1 MKRLLMLFVFG
12 LVLAGCGAASQSTT
26 PQVQGTSPAASTQSA
41 TESPGTDLLRTDDR
55 GAVIVTVKPLDLDN
69 PGQTLDFEIGMNTH
83 SVGLDMDLAA
93 LATLTTNTG
102 LTEQASRWDA
112 PRGGHHVSGKLSFP
126 SHINGTPLLKG
137 TTELTLT
144 IRNVDAPER
153 TFKWELS
160 Q

>member
-1 MKRLLMLFVFG
+1 MKRLLMFVGIG
-12 LVLAGCGAASQSTT
+12 LVLAGCGAASLSTT

-41 TESPGTDLLRTDDR
+41 AEAPDTDLSRTDAQ
-55 GAVIVTVKPLDLDN
+55 GMVTVTVKPLDLVN
-69 PGQTLDFEIGMNTH
+69 PGETLDFEIGMNTH

-102 LTEQASRWDA
+102 LTEKASRWDA
-112 PRGGHHVSGKLSFP
+112 PSGGHHVSGKLSFP
-126 SHINGTPLLKG
+126 SLVNGTPLLKG

>member
-1 MKRLLMLFVFG
+1 MV
-12 LVLAGCGAASQSTT
+12 T
-26 PQVQGTSPAASTQSA
+26 
-41 TESPGTDLLRTDDR
+41 
-55 GAVIVTVKPLDLDN
+55 VTVKPLDLVN
-69 PGQTLDFEIGMNTH
+69 PGDTLDFEIGMNTH
-83 SVGLDMDLAA
+83 SVGLDMDLAT

-102 LTEQASRWDA
+102 MTEKATVWDA

-126 SHINGTPLLKG
+126 SLVNGTSLLKG